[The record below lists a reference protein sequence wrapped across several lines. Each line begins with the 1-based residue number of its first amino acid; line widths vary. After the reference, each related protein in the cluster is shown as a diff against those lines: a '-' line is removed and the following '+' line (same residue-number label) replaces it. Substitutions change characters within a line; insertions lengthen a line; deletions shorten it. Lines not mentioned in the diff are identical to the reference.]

1 MSGVCAAFLRFLIQ
15 CALCRCVSLCCVNG
29 QAGGVGVCV
38 APANAAIGV
47 DLNTEG
53 LNVVGAVG
61 AACEI

>member
-1 MSGVCAAFLRFLIQ
+1 
-15 CALCRCVSLCCVNG
+15 VNG
-29 QAGGVGVCV
+29 QARGVGVCV